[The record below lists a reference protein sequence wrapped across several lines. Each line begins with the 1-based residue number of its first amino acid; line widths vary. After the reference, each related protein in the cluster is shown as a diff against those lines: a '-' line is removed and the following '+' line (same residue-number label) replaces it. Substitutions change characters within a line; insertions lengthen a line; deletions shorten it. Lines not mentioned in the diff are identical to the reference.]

1 MATLSDTTRPMWVH
15 NCFDDI
21 TTLQTVV
28 IHLFQIEHVELTE
41 GIVQQYVQ
49 LEKEIHVLE
58 KKNVVK
64 KFEDK
69 TLHAD
74 ELKKTVDQLE
84 ATYKELKK
92 QT

>member
-1 MATLSDTTRPMWVH
+1 M
-15 NCFDDI
+15 
-21 TTLQTVV
+21 
-28 IHLFQIEHVELTE
+28 
-41 GIVQQYVQ
+41 QQYVQ
-49 LEKEIHVLE
+49 LEKEIHIFE